1 MKNKH
6 SKIIIWILAA
16 LSPILCAVTYP
27 FLPQQVPMHWD
38 INGTVSYEGKET
50 FIFMAVLPLLL
61 AGLFIYLPKIDP
73 RKKNYA
79 KFSKYYDYFCMFMMV
94 FLLIANLVVVSE
106 SFFPGRIS
114 VGIVIQML
122 VGVLFLFLGNM
133 MPKFKS
139 NFFVGIKNPWTLSNT
154 DVWNRTH
161 RLSGIL
167 MFGMGIVTILTCFW
181 LPPSLSF
188 WLMMGM
194 VLLLVLVPTIMS
206 YIWYRKLP
214 EEKRDTERD
223 EK

>member
-6 SKIIIWILAA
+6 RKIIIWILAA

-79 KFSKYYDYFCMFMMV
+79 NFSKYYDYFCMFMMV

-139 NFFVGIKNPWTLSNT
+139 NFFVGIKTANPEQYSALVTALGGADNCGT
-154 DVWNRTH
+154 
-161 RLSGIL
+161 RL
-167 MFGMGIVTILTCFW
+167 W
-181 LPPSLSF
+181 
-188 WLMMGM
+188 W
-194 VLLLVLVPTIMS
+194 
-206 YIWYRKLP
+206 
-214 EEKRDTERD
+214 DTGRNF
-223 EK
+223 

>member
-1 MKNKH
+1 M
-6 SKIIIWILAA
+6 
-16 LSPILCAVTYP
+16 
-27 FLPQQVPMHWD
+27 
-38 INGTVSYEGKET
+38 
-50 FIFMAVLPLLL
+50 L

-214 EEKRDTERD
+214 EEKRDTERG